1 MRRALLPLLAVLA
14 AACATALSKEGAAVK
29 VYETDATVKDAAKSL
44 PEGCRL
50 LETSGPMDQEESE
63 RAYNDPYR
71 AQRNA
76 AGARGG
82 NVLLVDSQPLV
93 VRPNTDCSPSDK
105 SPQCLEGSHTWYR
118 VTFGYYA
125 CTPEAA
131 RLLDA
136 QAESAAAS
144 GPIFSWKVGSPKVA
158 VAQLKARILAM
169 MEQGVGTNVIVAY
182 VSGQHLKQKLSA
194 EDVIDWKK
202 SGIDEKI
209 IEAALRG

>member
-1 MRRALLPLLAVLA
+1 MRRTLLPVVAVLA
-14 AACATALSKEGAAVK
+14 VACATSLSKEGAAVK
-29 VYETDATVKDAAKSL
+29 VYETDPTVKDAAKSL

-50 LETSGPMDQEESE
+50 LETSGPMDQQESE

-76 AGARGG
+76 VGARGG
-82 NVLLVDSQPLV
+82 NVLLVDSQPLII
-93 VRPNTDCSPSDK
+93 RPNTDCPPNDRSPH
-105 SPQCLEGSHTWYR
+105 CLEASHTWYR
-118 VTFGYYA
+118 VTFGYYT
-125 CTPEAA
+125 CTPEAS
-131 RLLDA
+131 RLLQS
-136 QAESAAAS
+136 QAESAATGGA
-144 GPIFSWKVGSPKVA
+144 IFSWKLGSSKVA

-169 MEQGVGTNVIVAY
+169 MQEGVGTDVIVAY